1 VQDAGRSSLHLNRKA
16 FRFRCVSPGPV
27 LAACAPEGKAMFHP
41 DTQFLI
47 DHWTTLSRR
56 PESRGGI
63 PDRAALEPALLGLR
77 LPRIFMAQRSREDAV
92 VRLAGSW
99 IEGFHGEGL
108 KDRSLLSLWR
118 TASRPLVSTA
128 LLQAVREGRP
138 VVVVALAGSVAAQIE
153 VTLLPLR
160 GPSGRPDRLLG
171 LYAPAAT
178 LTLATDEPRLLTAR
192 VSIGV
197 GDVVRAPLS
206 LAAVGGRRIA

>member
-1 VQDAGRSSLHLNRKA
+1 
-16 FRFRCVSPGPV
+16 
-27 LAACAPEGKAMFHP
+27 MFHP

-47 DHWTTLSRR
+47 DHWTALASRADA
-56 PESRGGI
+56 RGGI
-63 PDRAALEPALLGLR
+63 PDRAAIEPDALGLR
-77 LPRIFMAQRSREDAV
+77 LPRAFVARRTGDDAV
-92 VRLAGSW
+92 IRLAGTW
-99 IEGFHGEGL
+99 IEGFHGEPL
-108 KDRSLLSLWR
+108 KDQSLLSLWR
-118 TASRPLVSTA
+118 AASRPLVSTA
-128 LLQAVREGRP
+128 LSQTVREGRP
-138 VVVVALAGSVAAQIE
+138 VVVVALAGSIAAQIE

-197 GDVVRAPLS
+197 GDAARAPLS

>member
-1 VQDAGRSSLHLNRKA
+1 
-16 FRFRCVSPGPV
+16 
-27 LAACAPEGKAMFHP
+27 MFHP

-47 DHWTTLSRR
+47 DHWTALSRR
-56 PESRGGI
+56 SVSRGGI
-63 PDRAALEPALLGLR
+63 PDRAAPEPDALGLR
-77 LPRIFMAQRSREDAV
+77 LPRMFMAQRSRDDAV
-92 VRLAGSW
+92 VRLAGGW
-99 IEGFHGEGL
+99 IEGFHGESL
-108 KDRSLLSLWR
+108 KGQSLLSLWR

-138 VVVVALAGSVAAQIE
+138 VVIVALAGSVTAQIE
-153 VTLLPLR
+153 VALLPLR

-178 LTLATDEPRLLTAR
+178 LSLATDEPRLLTAR

-197 GDVVRAPLS
+197 GDAARAPLS

>member
-1 VQDAGRSSLHLNRKA
+1 
-16 FRFRCVSPGPV
+16 
-27 LAACAPEGKAMFHP
+27 MFHP

-47 DHWTTLSRR
+47 DHWTALARR

-63 PDRAALEPALLGLR
+63 PHRAALEPDVLGLR
-77 LPRIFMAQRSREDAV
+77 LPRAFVARRSGEDAAI
-92 VRLAGSW
+92 RLAGSW
-99 IEGFHGEGL
+99 IEAFHGEDL

-128 LLQAVREGRP
+128 LTQTVREGRP
-138 VVVVALAGSVAAQIE
+138 VVVAALAGSIAAQIE
-153 VTLLPLR
+153 ITLLPLR

-178 LTLATDEPRLLTAR
+178 LTLAADEPRLLTAR

-197 GDVVRAPLS
+197 GEAARAPLS

>member
-1 VQDAGRSSLHLNRKA
+1 
-16 FRFRCVSPGPV
+16 
-27 LAACAPEGKAMFHP
+27 MFHP

-47 DHWTTLSRR
+47 DHWTALSRR

-63 PDRAALEPALLGLR
+63 PGRGALEPDVLGLR
-77 LPRIFMAQRSREDAV
+77 LPRLFMAHRSGEDAV

-99 IEGFHGEGL
+99 IEGFHGEDL
-108 KDRSLLSLWR
+108 KGRSLLSLWR

-128 LLQAVREGRP
+128 LVQTVREGRP

-153 VTLLPLR
+153 IALLPLR
-160 GPSGRPDRLLG
+160 GPSGCPDRLLG

-197 GDVVRAPLS
+197 GDAARAPLS